1 MHYQIVVLSRYR
13 AVVAQLFHQGTQCRC
28 ILDCAEFKIP
38 PKCRNTIDR
47 GFGTWQARYSKN
59 FQGECCT
66 RNDSLHTPHSQP
78 PKNMPKEPQLT
89 RKPRDKPK
97 PYCWKPKVPKVKDA
111 PKTSAKPKMTGRE
124 NLTIADWPEVCAY
137 IDKHPAVSQGD
148 IVKHFKTK
156 KDRALVFTQGTLS
169 RKLKDREKIKAR
181 AEAYPNTL
189 SSKRERVV
197 TRPDVE
203 RALYLW
209 VRHMEENGETVN
221 GPMLKEK
228 RRRFEKLFNVPED
241 QCLEGEGWIPPF
253 CKAHKIREHRRH
265 GEAGSVN
272 IAAVEAE
279 RKRMQLVLAS
289 YKPEDSF
296 NFDESAL
303 LPL

>member
-1 MHYQIVVLSRYR
+1 MVISS
-13 AVVAQLFHQGTQCRC
+13 GCNIRC
-28 ILDCAEFKIP
+28 ILEHAVFEIRS
-38 PKCRNTIDR
+38 KCRNAIDR
-47 GFGTWQARYSKN
+47 GSGGSEQGIQNDFKKDIALGTVLY
-59 FQGECCT
+59 T
-66 RNDSLHTPHSQP
+66 HHSQLP
-78 PKNMPKEPQLT
+78 ESMPKEPQLT

-97 PYCWKPKVPKVKDA
+97 PYCRKPKVPKVKGA
-111 PKTSAKPKMTGRE
+111 PKTSAKSKKEGRE
-124 NLTIADWPEVCAY
+124 NLTTADWLEVYAY

-148 IVKHFKTK
+148 IVMHFRTK
-156 KDRALVFTQGTLS
+156 KDGALDFTQGTLS
-169 RKLKDREKIKAR
+169 RKLRDRKKIEAR
-181 AEAYPNTL
+181 AEAYPNAL

-228 RRRFEKLFNVPED
+228 RSRFEKLFNVPEGE
-241 QCLEGEGWIPPF
+241 CLDGDGWIAPF

-272 IAAVEAE
+272 LAAVEAE

-289 YKPEDSF
+289 YKPKDSF